1 MNIKTISFYILLA
14 MCALSNFHPTFA
26 DQVIDQ
32 KPIVVIIPSYNNRN
46 YYQKNLD
53 SIINQNYD
61 NYQVVYIDDLSPD
74 KTGALVRS
82 YIEKRQLAHRITL
95 IENKQRQGA
104 LANLYY
110 AIHACPDN
118 AIIITVDGD
127 DWLANPQVFNTINRA
142 YADPNVWI
150 TFGQFQFHPDGRV
163 GYCRDIA
170 PEEFDAG
177 RRWCHV
183 ATHMRTFYAGLFKK
197 IKQEDLLQEDG
208 KFFEVTWDK
217 AMMAPMLEMAN
228 RRWKFIP
235 DIVYIYNF
243 INPLSDAR
251 LYGNQQVATAEIIY
265 KKKQYAPL
273 AGPLPF

>member
-1 MNIKTISFYILLA
+1 MNIKTIPFYIMLA
-14 MCALSNFHPTFA
+14 ICTVFNLHPA
-26 DQVIDQ
+26 SGAPAIDQ

-53 SIINQNYD
+53 SIIAQNYD
-61 NYQVVYIDDLSPD
+61 NYHVIYIDDLSQD
-74 KTGALVRS
+74 RTGALVRS
-82 YIEKRQLAHRITL
+82 YIEKRRLSHRITL
-95 IENKQRQGA
+95 IENKQRQGT
-104 LANLYY
+104 LANLYN

-127 DWLANPQVFNTINRA
+127 DWLHNSEVFNIINCA

-150 TFGQFQFHPDGRV
+150 TFGQFIFHPDGRV

-170 PEEFDAG
+170 DNEFTRD

-197 IKQEDLLQEDG
+197 IKREDLLQEDG
-208 KFFEVTWDK
+208 HFFAVTWDK

-235 DIVYIYNF
+235 DIVYVYNF
-243 INPLSDAR
+243 TNPLSDAR
-251 LYGNQQVATAEIIY
+251 LYGNQQVATAELIY
-265 KKKQYAPL
+265 NKEQYLPL
-273 AGPLPF
+273 AGPLPY